1 MKRIPGFPVI
11 AVICGVLTVMSVHG
25 QGPLNPPGPPGPTMK
40 TLAQVEPRI
49 PITNVPFTITEPG
62 SYYLTTNMACGSS
75 AIVIHSGRV
84 TLDLMGFSLCGTG
97 SGDGISAQ
105 GSSTN
110 VLWNVSIRNGTI
122 VGFDD
127 GIDFY
132 YVRDWCLED
141 LAVASNADDG
151 IHIAGGFVGAGGG
164 RLSRCSVLWNGS
176 RGAYISGDG
185 NLVEECA
192 IVSNGNMGLYLC
204 GASGES
210 CDENV
215 VRHCT
220 IAHNGAGI
228 YLHGNQGQCNGNL
241 ITECAI
247 GHNDGRGIYLGA
259 GADGGEC
266 DGNVIRGC
274 TLKGNE
280 SEGVDIYYAD
290 GNVIRGC
297 VLDGNG
303 FFGIRIC
310 YSDANRI
317 EGNAIWGRSITGYG
331 IYSRWSQTGNF
342 IFRNSCSGCTNACYL
357 FDTDD
362 TYGPIVTNSGALA
375 VTGAAAHAWAN
386 FAR

>member
-1 MKRIPGFPVI
+1 MKSHVGYLKAVVI
-11 AVICGVLTVMSVHG
+11 FGVLTASAVYG
-25 QGPLNPPGPPGPTMK
+25 QGSLNPPGPPGPTMK
-40 TLAQVEPRI
+40 TLQQVEPRI
-49 PITNVPFTITEPG
+49 PITNVPFTISQPG
-62 SYYLTTNMACGSS
+62 SYYLTTNLACGSS
-75 AIVIHSGRV
+75 AIVILASHV
-84 TLDLMGFSLCGTG
+84 TLDMMGFSLCGTG
-97 SGDGISAQ
+97 SAYGVHAQ
-105 GSSTN
+105 GSSTG
-110 VLWNVSIRNGTI
+110 VLWDVSVRNGTI
-122 VGFDD
+122 RSFDTGMYFD
-127 GIDFY
+127 H
-132 YVRDWCLED
+132 VRGWCLED
-141 LAVASNADDG
+141 LVVASNASDG
-151 IHIAGGFVGAGGG
+151 INIVGGFVGAGGG
-164 RLSRCSVLWNGS
+164 RMSRCSVLWNGG
-176 RGAYISGDG
+176 RGVYTSGDG
-185 NLVEECA
+185 NLVEECV
-192 IVSNGNMGLYLC
+192 IVSNRNMGLYLC
-204 GASGES
+204 GAFGES

-228 YLHGNQGQCNGNL
+228 YLDGNQGQCNGNL
-241 ITECAI
+241 ITQCAN
-247 GHNDGRGIYLGA
+247 GHNGGRGIYLGA
-259 GADGGEC
+259 NAAGGEC

-303 FFGIRIC
+303 FVGIRIY

-331 IYSRWSQTGNF
+331 VYSRWSQTGNF
-342 IFRNSCSGCTNACYL
+342 IFRNTCSGCTNTCYSL
-357 FDTDD
+357 DTDD